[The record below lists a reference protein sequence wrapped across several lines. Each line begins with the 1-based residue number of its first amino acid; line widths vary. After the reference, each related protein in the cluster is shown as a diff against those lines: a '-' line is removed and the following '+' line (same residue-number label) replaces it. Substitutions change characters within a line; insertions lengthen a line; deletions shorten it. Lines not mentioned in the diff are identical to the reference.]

1 MTHLL
6 EVKRLSARY
15 YTPGGVVRAVDSI
28 SYSLDQ
34 GETLGLVGESG
45 CGKSASALCLLR
57 LLPDPP
63 GRIVGGEILFDG
75 RDLLKLGDREMRKV
89 RWSEISMVFQDPL
102 ASLNPVL
109 TIGFQIQEVL
119 RLHEGMTYRQSRAR
133 TGELLGLVG
142 IPDPERRLDQYAH
155 EFSGGMRQRAMIAMA
170 LACNPRLLIADEPTT
185 ALDVTLQAQIVDL
198 VKELQQKLGMA
209 VIWISHDLGVIARL
223 ARRVMVMYAGAIVE
237 EADVRDLYGTPRHP
251 YTRGLLRATPHA
263 GTGRERL
270 VSIAGQPPDL
280 IEELPGCPF
289 APRCEYMVER
299 CRQEVPALEPVG
311 PAHLVSC
318 WQKDE
323 LAGGAG

>member
-45 CGKSASALCLLR
+45 CGKSASALALLR

-63 GRIVGGEILFDG
+63 GKIVGGEILFDG
-75 RDLLKLGDREMRKV
+75 RDLLKLGDEEMRRV
-89 RWSEISMVFQDPL
+89 RWSEIAMVFQDPL

-119 RLHEGMTYRQSRAR
+119 RLHEGMTYKQSRSRA
-133 TGELLGLVG
+133 GELLGLVG
-142 IPDPERRLDQYAH
+142 IPDPERRLDQYPH

-170 LACNPRLLIADEPTT
+170 LACNPRVLIADEPTT

-223 ARRVMVMYAGAIVE
+223 AQRVMVMYAGVIVE
-237 EADVRDLYGTPRHP
+237 EADVRALYKTPRHP

-263 GTGRERL
+263 GAGGERL
-270 VSIAGQPPDL
+270 VSIPGQPPDL

-289 APRCEYMVER
+289 APRCEHTVDR

-311 PAHLVSC
+311 PAHRVSC
-318 WQKDE
+318 WEKDQ

>member
-75 RDLLKLGDREMRKV
+75 RDLLQLSDREMRKV
-89 RWSEISMVFQDPL
+89 RWSEIAMVFQDPL

-119 RLHEGMTYRQSRAR
+119 RLHEGMTYRQSRDRAR
-133 TGELLGLVG
+133 ELLGLVG
-142 IPDPERRLDQYAH
+142 IPDPERRLDQYSH

-223 ARRVMVMYAGAIVE
+223 AQRVMVMYAGAIVE
-237 EADVRDLYGTPRHP
+237 EADVRALYHTPGHP

-263 GTGRERL
+263 GAGRERL
-270 VSIAGQPPDL
+270 ASIPGQPPDL

-289 APRCEYMVER
+289 APRCEHTVQR
-299 CRQEVPALEPVG
+299 CRQEVPVLEPVG
-311 PAHLVSC
+311 PAHRVSC
-318 WQKDE
+318 WQKDG